1 MPEKDP
7 SSSSA
12 ASSSASSDRV
22 KCQTAITHG
31 ADSCGSWMKMEVNKN
46 RKGFKGIIM
55 IGSSSG
61 ILLLLSEVY
70 QQNLSFN
77 CSR

>member
-1 MPEKDP
+1 
-7 SSSSA
+7 
-12 ASSSASSDRV
+12 
-22 KCQTAITHG
+22 
-31 ADSCGSWMKMEVNKN
+31 MEVNKN

-55 IGSSSG
+55 IGSGSS